1 MSNEAKKIYNA
12 SKFIIQE
19 LEEKYEINLDVRNV
33 K

>member
-12 SKFIIQE
+12 TKLIIRE